1 MNKKIIAIH
10 FAILALAIMMR
21 DDANAIPAFARKY
34 QMSCTVCHS
43 PAMPRIKA
51 FGEEFAGMGFR
62 MKDQEAPR
70 YYMNT
75 GDDRLSLLREVPL
88 AIRLDGHITY
98 GNQNSDGLE
107 FGFPYGVK
115 ILSGGEVSK
124 KLSYY
129 FYFYMS
135 EMGKVA
141 GIEDAFLAYTDLLG
155 TGINIAAGQFQ
166 VCDPLYKRELRL
178 MLEDYVIYTLT
189 PGTSSMSLKYDR
201 GIMVDYEIE
210 ATGTGLIG
218 LVVNG
223 NGIGK
228 GGNEFLFDKD
238 KYKNYFLKISQGI
251 GKKLDVGLFGYYG
264 KEVLEEMP
272 DPSTNTMFFWGPNL
286 TFNHDEKFIF
296 NVQYARR
303 TDSDVVIPDETRAVR
318 GNVLTHGG
326 FAEFIFAPKGD
337 MSSWYLTLLG
347 NWVDSDL
354 DELDYSSVSLHAGYL
369 IRRNVRLVA
378 EYTRQFSNNAYGK
391 ASLGFVAA
399 F

>member
-1 MNKKIIAIH
+1 MKKKDAVIP
-10 FAILALAIMMR
+10 LLLAIFLLLISGYCH
-21 DDANAIPAFARKY
+21 AIPAFARKY

-62 MKDQEAPR
+62 MKDQESPR

-75 GDDRLSLLREVPL
+75 GDEKLSLLREVPL
-88 AIRLDGHITY
+88 AVRLDGHLTY
-98 GNQNSDGLE
+98 SNQYTDAFE
-107 FGFPYGVK
+107 FGFPFGVK
-115 ILSGGEVSK
+115 LLSGGEISK

-210 ATGTGLIG
+210 ATGTGLVG

-251 GKKLDVGLFGYYG
+251 GKKFDVGLFGYYG
-264 KEVLEEMP
+264 KEALDEWAGTL
-272 DPSTNTMFFWGPNL
+272 TNTMYFWGPNL

-296 NVQYARR
+296 NAQYARR
-303 TDSDVVIPDETRAVR
+303 TDSDVFIPGEEMIIRED
-318 GNVLTHGG
+318 VLTHGG

-337 MSSWYLTLLG
+337 MSNWYLTLLG

-369 IRRNVRLVA
+369 IRRNIRLVA
-378 EYTRQFSNNAYGK
+378 EYTRQFSNNTYGK